1 MHVHFKEF
9 LEKLP
14 TRMFLNNIFFS
25 LSFPQEMV
33 EVKKLDPAV
42 ADKIGVL
49 IQKKGVLDLV
59 EELEGSELSQ
69 NKNVAVKTYLMFEK
83 IPWEFLKKSKLSV

>member
-1 MHVHFKEF
+1 
-9 LEKLP
+9 
-14 TRMFLNNIFFS
+14 
-25 LSFPQEMV
+25 MV

-83 IPWEFLKKSKLSV
+83 IPWEFLKKSKLSVWTIVVDGIKVHGEVHFDENSNWDISVLMEI